1 MRSETADVLIARYG
15 PRLRWYATGTAMLG
29 MVAAVVTTTIV
40 NVAIPDIMGAFGIGQ
55 DRAQWLSTGA
65 LAAMTVGMLTTSWL
79 INTFG
84 ERRTFIG
91 ALVIFTTTS
100 LIAGFSPNENVLIGA
115 RIIQGSVAGVLQPL
129 SMYVLFRVFPPEQRG
144 TAMGMFGVSVI
155 LGPALGPTIGG
166 LLIDQFNWRYVF
178 FANVPLAGAA
188 MLLGTLFMPERP
200 EDAKRIDFDWLGFVL
215 LATCIGTLLTG
226 LSNGQRE
233 GWNSDFVLGLF
244 AIATVSGAS
253 FLAWELRIDQPLVE
267 LRVLAVGQF
276 TAAATVAFIFGL
288 GLFGSVYLVPLFVQ
302 VVQKYTPLNAG
313 LLLMPAGLIMGVFMP
328 IAGYI
333 SDRAPARTMIICGLL
348 CFAVSSYWMSI
359 VDANTSFWLL
369 VWLVV
374 MSRVGLALIKPAL
387 NLSAL
392 RPLPQDLL
400 SHGAGMINFARQLGG
415 AFGVN
420 SLSMMLDIRTM
431 FHSNT
436 LTSTQSA
443 SNSTTAELLAQ
454 MKALLAQAGLAAD
467 VQSAAALN
475 YLGKVVYAQASTL
488 GFRDSFL
495 VCALI
500 FTVALVPAW
509 IMGMQRPGH
518 ARAKQSA

>member
-1 MRSETADVLIARYG
+1 MSSETVEVLVARYG

-55 DRAQWLSTGA
+55 DRAQWLATGA
-65 LAAMTVGMLTTSWL
+65 LAAMTVGMLTSAWL
-79 INTFG
+79 IRSFG

-91 ALVIFTTTS
+91 ALTGFLVMS
-100 LIAGFSPNENVLIGA
+100 LVAGFSPNIDVLILARVAQGA
-115 RIIQGSVAGVLQPL
+115 MAGILQPL

-178 FANVPLAGAA
+178 FVNVPLAVSA
-188 MLLGTLFMPERP
+188 MLLGTLFMPERD
-200 EDAKRIDFDWLGFVL
+200 ENAKRHSFDYVGFVL
-215 LATCIGTLLTG
+215 LAVAMATMLSG

-233 GWNSDFVLGLF
+233 GWSSDYIVSLF
-244 AIATVSGAS
+244 AIAALFGLA
-253 FLAWELRIDQPLVE
+253 FLVWELNVKQPLVE

-276 TAAATVAFIFGL
+276 TAAAMVAFIFGL

-302 VVQKYTPLNAG
+302 TIQKYTPLNAG
-313 LLLMPAGLIMGVFMP
+313 LLLMPAGLIMGLFMP

-333 SDRAPARTMIICGLL
+333 SDRVPARSLIIAGLL
-348 CFAVSSYWMSI
+348 CIALSSYFMAV
-359 VDANTSFWLL
+359 VDANTSFWLMA
-369 VWLVV
+369 WFVV
-374 MSRVGLALIKPAL
+374 LSRVGLALIKPAL
-387 NLSAL
+387 NLAAL
-392 RPLPQDLL
+392 RPLPPDLL

-420 SLSMMLDIRTM
+420 SLSVILDRRTL
-431 FHSNT
+431 FHSDS
-436 LTSTQSA
+436 LTSTQA
-443 SNSTTAELLAQ
+443 AGNYATAELLQ
-454 MKALLAQAGLAAD
+454 HIQALLGRAGVAPD
-467 VQSAAALN
+467 IQSAGALN
-475 YLGKVVYAQASTL
+475 YLGKVVLAQASTL

-495 VCALI
+495 VCALLSI
-500 FTVALVPAW
+500 VALIPAW
-509 IMGMQRPGH
+509 IMGMR
-518 ARAKQSA
+518 RAHKPA